1 MVGRQMPNK
10 LGTKV
15 RNTMRQLTH
24 PQCHL
29 KALDLRKE

>member
-1 MVGRQMPNK
+1 MVGRQMTKK

-15 RNTMRQLTH
+15 RNTIRQLTH

-29 KALDLRKE
+29 KAVDLR